1 MECPKCQHENPED
14 ARFCNGCGHKLE
26 LACPECGKMN
36 PPGSRFCNG
45 CGHNLTTPSE
55 PTAKELS
62 LDEKIDKIQR
72 YLPKGLTEKI
82 LSQRDKIEGER
93 KQVTVLFCDMEG
105 FTPLSEKLG
114 PEEAYAIMDQVYE
127 ILIHKV
133 HDYEGTVNE
142 MTGDGIMALF
152 GAPIAVE
159 DAPQR
164 AIRSAMAIHR
174 EMGTFSDNM
183 RNEKAGIPPLK
194 MRIGIHTGPVVVG
207 TLGNNLRVEFKAVG
221 DTVNLASRVENLAVP
236 GATYVTRETFRLAEG
251 LFRFEALGQKAVK
264 GKEEPVHVYRVIAT
278 STRRTRFDVSA
289 ERGLTPFVGREREL
303 ELVLDGFQRAKT
315 GRGQAFSIMAE
326 AGVGKSRFLY
336 EFRKAVANEDVTFLE
351 GRCLSYSRGVAY
363 HPTIDMLKSNFD
375 IREGD
380 EDSQIREKVR
390 RGLKI
395 IGVDEATTLPYL
407 LELLSV
413 KESGID
419 KIPLSPDVKKD
430 RIMEAVKRITLKGS
444 EIRPL
449 ILAYEDLHW
458 ADKSSE
464 DLLKYVLEGIPG
476 ARILMIF
483 TYRPDFVH
491 TWGGKSF
498 HSQLNLNR
506 LSNRES
512 LAMVAYLLGTE
523 EIDRDLEDLILE
535 KTEGVPFYIEEFIK
549 SLQDL
554 KIMEKRDS
562 KYVLAKDIKDL
573 VIPSAI
579 QDVIMARVDSLPEG
593 AKGVLQTGSVA
604 GREFSHHL
612 IEKVTDLSETELLS
626 HLSVLKDSEL
636 LYERGIYPQS
646 TYIFKHALIQDA
658 AYLSLLKRTC
668 QDYHQRIAQVLEKN
682 FPDTMESQPELLA
695 HHYTEAGLN
704 EQAVGYWLQA
714 GKRAARRSAN
724 VEAVHHLTKGLEVL
738 MTLPET
744 LKRNQDELMLQLNL
758 GIVLAATKGFGAPE
772 VGKVYDRARELCQ
785 KIGESPQ
792 LFPAL
797 FGTWLYYNN
806 TDLQTAFEVGK
817 QLLTVALGAQDP
829 ALNLQA
835 HHALWTTSL
844 FLGNFVETHEH
855 AAQGMIIYNPQQHRS
870 HAFIYGGHD
879 PGVCCRYFG
888 ATAMWLLGYPDQ
900 ALDRMT
906 EAVNLAQD
914 LSHPLSLAIAFAF
927 ATQLH
932 LYRREPQATQKRAEE
947 TITLCN
953 EHSLALFLNW
963 STIMRGWALAAQGKE
978 DEGTAQMR
986 LVTSAHMTA
995 VLGLHKPFLLAQLA
1009 EICGRT
1015 GKTDEGLTLITEAI
1029 ALAEKI
1035 GTSMEK
1041 AEFYR
1046 LKGELLLRLSIENL
1060 MDVEACYKKALDVAR
1075 SQEAKSLELRVT
1087 MSLSRLWQ
1095 IQGKRDEARRM
1106 LAEIYG
1112 WFTEGF
1118 DTVDLKEAKLLL
1130 EELA

>member
-483 TYRPDFVH
+483 TYRPEFVH
-491 TWGGKSF
+491 LWGAKSY
-498 HSQLNLNR
+498 HNQLTLNR

-512 LAMVAYLLGTE
+512 LMMVYYLLRTE
-523 EIDRDLEDLILE
+523 ELDRNLEEFILE
-535 KTEGVPFYIEEFIK
+535 KTEGIPFFIEELIK
-549 SLQDL
+549 SLKDL
-554 KIMEKRDS
+554 KIIEREENR
-562 KYVLAKDIKDL
+562 YRITKDIRGAT
-573 VIPSAI
+573 IPTTI
-579 QDVIMARVDSLPEG
+579 QDVIMARIDALPEEI
-593 AKGVLQTGSVA
+593 KSLLQTASAVGM
-604 GREFSHHL
+604 EFGHYL
-612 IEKVTDLSETELLS
+612 IQKVSGFAEQELLS
-626 HLSVLKDSEL
+626 NLSALKDSEL
-636 LYERGIYPQS
+636 IYERGIYPQS
-646 TYIFKHALIQDA
+646 TYIFKHALTQEV
-658 AYLSLLKRTC
+658 AYDSLLLKRRKEIHEQIGTAIEALYP
-668 QDYHQRIAQVLEKN
+668 DRLE
-682 FPDTMESQPELLA
+682 EHYELLA
-695 HHYTEAGLN
+695 YHYAQSASTEKALQYLDLANHKTARLNAIEEAKGYFDEAMALLDILHEDEENLQRRVTLLVNQGQIFLLLLMMPEYYDLLMHYESKARGLKNQALLGAFYSHLGHCRWSFGQLDQSIETLTKSAKLCEAAGNTEDAGYAYTWLVWN
-704 EQAVGYWLQA
+704 HVYSGHYDQALAVKEELLRTMKQQFNLRWYVMGLCGSSRALICLGRWDEAMQEAQKALKVAEKFLDSSLISFTVYTLSMAYTWKGNLDRALELAEMALQKAPTFADKAWAQRGLGWVLCRSGDTNRGIELLTAALQTFNARRWMPGVIPTTCILGGAYWLA
-714 GKRAARRSAN
+714 GNNEKARQTLG
-724 VEAVHHLTKGLEVL
+724 EALEIAERCGARYYAGFAQRL
-738 MTLPET
+738 M
-744 LKRNQDELMLQLNL
+744 
-758 GIVLAATKGFGAPE
+758 
-772 VGKVYDRARELCQ
+772 
-785 KIGESPQ
+785 GEISI
-792 LFPAL
+792 
-797 FGTWLYYNN
+797 
-806 TDLQTAFEVGK
+806 QT
-817 QLLTVALGAQDP
+817 
-829 ALNLQA
+829 N
-835 HHALWTTSL
+835 
-844 FLGNFVETHEH
+844 
-855 AAQGMIIYNPQQHRS
+855 
-870 HAFIYGGHD
+870 
-879 PGVCCRYFG
+879 
-888 ATAMWLLGYPDQ
+888 PDQ
-900 ALDRMT
+900 AMAYF
-906 EAVNLAQD
+906 EKSIAVLQE
-914 LSHPLSLAIAFAF
+914 I
-927 ATQLH
+927 
-932 LYRREPQATQKRAEE
+932 KAE
-947 TITLCN
+947 N
-953 EHSLALFLNW
+953 ELALAYAGYGRFYKV
-963 STIMRGWALAAQGKE
+963 QGQSA
-978 DEGTAQMR
+978 TAR
-986 LVTSAHMTA
+986 
-995 VLGLHKPFLLAQLA
+995 
-1009 EICGRT
+1009 E
-1015 GKTDEGLTLITEAI
+1015 
-1029 ALAEKI
+1029 
-1035 GTSMEK
+1035 
-1041 AEFYR
+1041 Y
-1046 LKGELLLRLSIENL
+1046 L
-1060 MDVEACYKKALDVAR
+1060 MKALDIFER
-1075 SQEAKSLELRVT
+1075 LGTLIEPDRV
-1087 MSLSRLWQ
+1087 R
-1095 IQGKRDEARRM
+1095 
-1106 LAEIYG
+1106 
-1112 WFTEGF
+1112 
-1118 DTVDLKEAKLLL
+1118 
-1130 EELA
+1130 EELAELFEPIN